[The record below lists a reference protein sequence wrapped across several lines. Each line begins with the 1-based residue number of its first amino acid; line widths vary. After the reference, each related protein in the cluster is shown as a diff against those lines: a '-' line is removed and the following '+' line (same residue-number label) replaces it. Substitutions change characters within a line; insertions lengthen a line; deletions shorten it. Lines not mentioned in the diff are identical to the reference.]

1 MNTDI
6 ALITYT
12 NSVMED
18 IWPIYFGELENNLNK
33 CIKSF
38 VFSDVLIN
46 IDENKNTK
54 CILYEN
60 SSPYYQQYVSGLDS
74 VSENYIIYA
83 QEDFFLYGK
92 VDHEKIIKLKNILEN
107 SSYDYIRL
115 IRAGYETPLNQSE
128 YENLY
133 KVDMNSSDAFSMQAT
148 IWKKSSLIKLYK
160 DCKSIKWLES
170 EDWNESSKNTNIK
183 GLFYYNEEKKVG
195 KFHYESSIYPYTCT
209 GVNKGKWNINEY
221 KDFLYDMFQKYNI
234 DPDNRGM
241 RLDYNKWT
249 K

>member
-148 IWKKSSLIKLYK
+148 IWKKSSLIKFVA
-160 DCKSIKWLES
+160 
-170 EDWNESSKNTNIK
+170 SSWRAVLSFSKV
-183 GLFYYNEEKKVG
+183 KK
-195 KFHYESSIYPYTCT
+195 
-209 GVNKGKWNINEY
+209 
-221 KDFLYDMFQKYNI
+221 
-234 DPDNRGM
+234 
-241 RLDYNKWT
+241 
-249 K
+249 